1 MAQIMAQIN
10 QPRQQQNQHYNID
23 FSKKDKK
30 IINTRNNA
38 NDVCSICYGDFD
50 INAIKDEKVVYLK
63 ECKHKFH
70 KGCIEGWIN
79 RGHTDCPICRKGFTT
94 YYGIRR
100 NTLKKIKVGEIY
112 EMEIKIIDKIINP
125 FISGLTTK
133 QLNSKI
139 VPKEYA
145 KKDVIITNI
154 NFHPHMLVYNE
165 VKVNELY
172 DLFPLKERLNRH
184 QIPKNIINNE
194 ISRYIGNN
202 NDNPLKKI
210 NSYFSTNWRNTNRR
224 LFYDQTM
231 NLDELQEYFNK
242 LKNKKIYWDVEESYM
257 YPDDDPLDVSEEY
270 RFPLELLDKTFLVN
284 EDEGSS
290 DTTTFIL
297 INPLFNY
304 ESTIPY
310 DLPMKLS
317 TVLPFKT
324 NVDLFKKN
332 SANMLLMSISFTPKN
347 KTKIQSNRG
356 AENRSGGKKKD
367 NKTKKMKKTRR
378 NKRNKKQTK
387 KK

>member
-1 MAQIMAQIN
+1 MAQIN
-10 QPRQQQNQHYNID
+10 QPRQQENRNYNIN
-23 FSKKDKK
+23 FSNEDKK
-30 IINTRNNA
+30 NINTRNNA

-79 RGHTDCPICRKGFTT
+79 SGHTDCPICRKGFTT

-112 EMEIKIIDKIINP
+112 EMEIKIIDKIIDP
-125 FISGLTTK
+125 FVKDLTTE
-133 QLNSKI
+133 QLNRKI
-139 VPKEYA
+139 VPEEYT
-145 KKDVIITNI
+145 KKDVIITNTS
-154 NFHPHMLVYNE
+154 FPHMLVYNE
-165 VKVNELY
+165 DKVNELY
-172 DLFPLKERLNRH
+172 GLFKLKEKINK
-184 QIPKNIINNE
+184 IPKNIINNE

-202 NDNPLKKI
+202 NDNPFKKI
-210 NSYFSTNWRNTNRR
+210 NSYFSTNWRNTNRVLFYHR

-231 NLDELQEYFNK
+231 NLDKLQEYFNK
-242 LKNKKIYWDVEESYM
+242 LKNEEIYREVEESYM
-257 YPDDDPLDVSEEY
+257 YPDEDFVDVYEKHG
-270 RFPLELLDKTFLVN
+270 FPLEVLRNTFLVN
-284 EDEGSS
+284 EDESPS
-290 DTTTFIL
+290 ITFIL

-304 ESTIPY
+304 DYESTIPY
-310 DLPMKLS
+310 DLHMKLS

-324 NVDLFKKN
+324 NVDLFKEN
-332 SANMLLMSISFTPKN
+332 LANVLLMSISFTPKN